1 MTMPWGAGSQME
13 PRGTKV
19 TPKKAWRAS
28 ERIFGGGGE
37 NTLNCDLSEI
47 YIFSGVVRAS
57 ETGVDVSL
65 CCLSTVPSMSA
76 FGDCLASSPQLASLF
91 FFFGVAFFP

>member
-28 ERIFGGGGE
+28 ERIFGGGE
-37 NTLNCDLSEI
+37 KHTELR
-47 YIFSGVVRAS
+47 FK
-57 ETGVDVSL
+57 
-65 CCLSTVPSMSA
+65 
-76 FGDCLASSPQLASLF
+76 
-91 FFFGVAFFP
+91 